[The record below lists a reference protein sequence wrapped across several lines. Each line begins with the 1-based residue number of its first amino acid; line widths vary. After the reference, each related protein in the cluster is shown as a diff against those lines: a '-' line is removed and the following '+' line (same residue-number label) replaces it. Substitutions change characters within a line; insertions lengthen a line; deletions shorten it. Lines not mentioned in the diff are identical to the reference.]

1 MVLMAIILPIQVQM
15 GSNFACNLSFT
26 QILYRWCLGIKA
38 WPTDRDRSNFLE
50 MVTGSK
56 GNNNMMLVMEWV
68 VDFVMD
74 FVMVKVVIKGVE
86 E

>member
-1 MVLMAIILPIQVQM
+1 MLFY
-15 GSNFACNLSFT
+15 G
-26 QILYRWCLGIKA
+26 WCLGIKA

-56 GNNNMMLVMEWV
+56 GNTNMMLVMGWV
-68 VDFVMD
+68 VGFVMD
-74 FVMVKVVIKGVE
+74 FDMTKVVIKGVE